1 MLYFFTWVI
10 LFVIM
15 FGKIKEFL
23 TRSVDKTY
31 KLFKKIFISN
41 KKKEKKEENFWETI
55 KSLLIAL
62 VLALIIRSF
71 LYEPFHI
78 PSGSM
83 KPNLKDGD
91 FIFVS
96 KYDFGYSRYSF
107 PFGLPIF
114 NGRVFFKNQPKRGDV
129 LVFRL
134 PSNPNINYIKRLIGL
149 PGDKIQMKNGILY
162 INDEPVKKVYLGEI
176 LENDNDNTSL
186 TKQYREIFNDGKE
199 VLVLD
204 KIENGPGDNTPIYIV
219 PEKHYFFMG
228 DNRDNSLDSRFQETG
243 FVPEQNLIGK
253 ARIIF
258 FSSSDNPL
266 KFWKWGK
273 IIRTNRI
280 FKTIE

>member
-1 MLYFFTWVI
+1 
-10 LFVIM
+10 M
-15 FGKIKEFL
+15 FEKIKEFL
-23 TRSVDKTY
+23 TRAIDKTY
-31 KLFKKIFISN
+31 KFFKRIFISN
-41 KKKEKKEENFWETI
+41 RKKEKKEESFWETI

-114 NGRVFFKNQPKRGDV
+114 NGRIFFKNQPKRGDV

-162 INDEPVKKVYLGEI
+162 INDEPVKKVFLGEI
-176 LENDNDNTSL
+176 LENDNDNTTL

-204 KIENGPGDNTPIYIV
+204 KIENGPGDNTPVYIV

-266 KFWKWGK
+266 KFWKWNK